1 MKIGE
6 RSAPRLSLIGQ
17 RLLERTQRVGVL
29 ALVVQQARFDE
40 RRQRQLRIGLVRELR
55 FPAGVFRIV
64 SSERDLREQL
74 VRDDAR
80 PRVALGRHLRG
91 KVGMLARL
99 LQLLLLEQRRRGAE
113 IPARIRRLQLDEMLV
128 GVCGEIVPLDPNRE
142 GGELAPDVGHPGI
155 VAQDL
160 LQQRDGVAPLAI
172 ARAIYRRAIRLE
184 DVTLVLR
191 IGQRLA
197 GRGRHVG
204 LRADVAERLQ
214 PLARVGPDFAW
225 RLNRPAGDQSIER
238 AAQRLSLPV
247 VLTGGGAGRW
257 GPREARPGGRG
268 PGSKNVFTLVRI
280 ALQIVQ
286 LLARR
291 LDVSEPTVGER
302 RQLAPAEVIARV
314 HRLGVHHLLGK
325 AAATVKQRLQRSAA
339 QISWRRR
346 LDEIEDRRH
355 EVDVLHE
362 VAHAPPRARVAFLLD
377 DERHVDSLVVHEQPV
392 LLLAVVAEPFSVIRQ
407 QDDRRPV
414 VQLMRLQVLDQASDD
429 FVGVRDLSVV
439 GRVFRKTFRRRVR
452 LVRLVEMEEE
462 KRARGAGGCEP
473 LLGDRFRR
481 AAVAL
486 HLTDARVERRLR
498 HLAVEEVESLADSRL
513 LAQHEGRDDGRR
525 RVPAVAEHL
534 RQHPFAR
541 LDGEADVVAHAGLER
556 QAPREQRGVGRQR
569 LRRVRVGALEHDAVC
584 GKRVDG
590 GRLHLRVAVG
600 RQMIGAQRVD
610 RDEDDRSARRR
621 RRARVAPSADG
632 SQRGPERRQNQN
644 ERVAEGT
651 GQPLLLQLFDNGFG
665 LRGFR

>member
-128 GVCGEIVPLDPNRE
+128 GVCGEIVPLDPNRG
-142 GGELAPDVGHPGI
+142 GGELAPDVGHSGI

-214 PLARVGPDFAW
+214 PLARVRRHVAR
-225 RLNRPAGDQSIER
+225 RLNRPAGDQTVEG
-238 AAQRLSLPV
+238 AAQCLTCGRPLV
-247 VLTGGGAGRW
+247 GDVL
-257 GPREARPGGRG
+257 
-268 PGSKNVFTLVRI
+268 VLVGI

-291 LDVSEPTVGER
+291 LDVAEAAVGER

-314 HRLGVHHLLGK
+314 HRLGVHRLLGK
-325 AAATVKQRLQRSAA
+325 AAATVKQRLQRPAA
-339 QISWRRR
+339 QVAGRRR
-346 LDEIEDRRH
+346 LHQIEDRRH
-355 EVDVLHE
+355 DVDVLND
-362 VAHAPPRARVAFLLD
+362 VGDAPACARVAFLLD
-377 DERHVDSLVVHEQPV
+377 NQRHVDRFVVDEEPV

-414 VQLMRLQVLDQASDD
+414 VQLMRLQVLDQESDD

-473 LLGDRFRR
+473 LLGNRFRR

-513 LAQHEGRDDGRR
+513 LAQHEGRDDGGR

-610 RDEDDRSARRR
+610 RDENDRSARRR

>member
-1 MKIGE
+1 
-6 RSAPRLSLIGQ
+6 
-17 RLLERTQRVGVL
+17 
-29 ALVVQQARFDE
+29 
-40 RRQRQLRIGLVRELR
+40 
-55 FPAGVFRIV
+55 
-64 SSERDLREQL
+64 
-74 VRDDAR
+74 
-80 PRVALGRHLRG
+80 
-91 KVGMLARL
+91 
-99 LQLLLLEQRRRGAE
+99 
-113 IPARIRRLQLDEMLV
+113 MLV
-128 GVCGEIVPLDPNRE
+128 G
-142 GGELAPDVGHPGI
+142 
-155 VAQDL
+155 
-160 LQQRDGVAPLAI
+160 
-172 ARAIYRRAIRLE
+172 
-184 DVTLVLR
+184 
-191 IGQRLA
+191 
-197 GRGRHVG
+197 
-204 LRADVAERLQ
+204 
-214 PLARVGPDFAW
+214 
-225 RLNRPAGDQSIER
+225 
-238 AAQRLSLPV
+238 
-247 VLTGGGAGRW
+247 
-257 GPREARPGGRG
+257 
-268 PGSKNVFTLVRI
+268 I

-291 LDVSEPTVGER
+291 LDVAEAAVGER

-314 HRLGVHHLLGK
+314 HRLGVHRLLGK
-325 AAATVKQRLQRSAA
+325 AAATVKQRLQRPAA
-339 QISWRRR
+339 QVAGRRR
-346 LDEIEDRRH
+346 LHQIEDRRH
-355 EVDVLHE
+355 DIDVLHHGGD
-362 VAHAPPRARVAFLLD
+362 AAPRTDVRLLLH
-377 DERHVDSLVVHEQPV
+377 DERHVNRFVVDEEAV
-392 LLLAVVAEPFSVIRQ
+392 LLLAVIAEPFAVIRQ
-407 QDDRRPV
+407 HDHRRAV
-414 VQLMRLQVLDQASDD
+414 VQLVRLEIFHEPSDD
-429 FVGVRDLSVV
+429 LVGIGDLAVVR
-439 GRVFRKTFRRRVR
+439 RVCGEALRRRVR

-473 LLGDRFRR
+473 LLGNRFRR

-513 LAQHEGRDDGRR
+513 LAQHEGRDDSGL

-610 RDEDDRSARRR
+610 RDENDRSARRR